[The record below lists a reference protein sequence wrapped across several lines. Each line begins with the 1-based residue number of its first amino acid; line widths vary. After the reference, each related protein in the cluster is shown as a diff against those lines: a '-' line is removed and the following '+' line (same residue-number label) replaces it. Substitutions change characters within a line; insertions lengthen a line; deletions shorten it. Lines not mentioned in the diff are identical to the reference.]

1 MLRIDDIPQQVAN
14 DIQGSALIYTLLRFA
29 LPAESD
35 DAYYRGD
42 DGDALIQ

>member
-14 DIQGSALIYTLLRFA
+14 DIQGCALIYTLLRFA